1 MAKMNI
7 PSHLEKITTNL
18 CEAAHK
24 GSLNQS
30 VLLTGQEGIGQF
42 SLVMELATT
51 LLCETDK
58 TACGVCSSCREVG
71 HLVHPDFLLL
81 FPFPNLKPESKKL
94 TVFSF
99 SDPVSSSARFSED
112 TKDAIEEYKQSLM
125 TDPFALPNFE
135 KKENIPVEVVKDLI
149 HALAKRPMRG
159 GRRVVAI
166 LDIDKMAYGAADL
179 FLKTVEEPPHN
190 THLILTT
197 SRPDLLYPTLLS
209 RTQRIKIPP
218 VPEEQTEMILRDK
231 LQIDGN
237 LAKFLARI
245 SGGSPGMGVRYFESD
260 IIARR
265 ERLLKLFTDLLNKV
279 DTGQLVIDINAQYSG
294 GRGRFDDMKID
305 FDIIETII
313 HDLYL
318 LGENRLE
325 NHLINVDIAKL
336 LQSVKPPSREALDIW
351 RSCLTETRRAC
362 TVNNVAADTGMIFF
376 FISCAEA
383 SENLARPKYT
393 LP

>member
-1 MAKMNI
+1 MKT
-7 PSHLEKITTNL
+7 PSHLEKLAQDL

-30 VLLTGQEGIGQF
+30 VLLTGREGIGQF
-42 SLVMELATT
+42 SMVMDLATT
-51 LLCETDK
+51 LLCENDK
-58 TACGVCSSCREVG
+58 TACGVCSSCKEVG

-94 TVFSF
+94 TLFSF

-112 TKDAIEEYKQSLM
+112 TKDAVESFKQALM
-125 TDPFALPNFE
+125 EDPFALPNFE

-218 VPEEQTEMILRDK
+218 VPVEQTELILKDK
-231 LQIDGN
+231 LQIDSN
-237 LAKFLARI
+237 LAKYLARI
-245 SGGSPGMGVRYFESD
+245 SGGSPGIGMRYFESD

-265 ERLLKLFTDLLNKV
+265 ERLLKLFTDLLGGF
-279 DTGQLVIDINAQYSG
+279 DTGQLVIDIGTQYTG

-305 FDIIETII
+305 FDIIETLI
-313 HDLYL
+313 HDFYIA
-318 LGENRLE
+318 GENGLD
-325 NHLINVDIAKL
+325 NHLINIDIGKL
-336 LQSVKPPSREALDIW
+336 LRTVRPPAREALDIW
-351 RSCLTETRRAC
+351 RNCLTETRRAC
-362 TVNNVAADTGMIFF
+362 TVNNVAADTGMMFF

-383 SENLARPKYT
+383 LQHLARPKYT

>member
-1 MAKMNI
+1 MNT
-7 PSHLEKITTNL
+7 PAHLEKITRNL
-18 CEAAHK
+18 CEAAHQ

-30 VLLTGQEGIGQF
+30 VLLTGREGIGQF
-42 SLVMELATT
+42 SILMDLATT
-51 LLCETDK
+51 LLCENDK
-58 TACGVCSSCREVG
+58 TACGVCSSCKEVE

-112 TKDAIEEYKQSLM
+112 TKDAVESFKKSLM
-125 TDPFALPNFE
+125 EDSFALPNFE

-166 LDIDKMAYGAADL
+166 LDIDKMAHGAADL

-197 SRPDLLYPTLLS
+197 SRPDLLYQTLLS

-218 VPEEQTEMILRDK
+218 VPVEQTESILKER
-231 LQIDGN
+231 LEIDGK
-237 LAKFLARI
+237 LAKYLARI
-245 SGGSPGMGVRYFESD
+245 SGGSPGIGVRYHESD
-260 IIARR
+260 IISRR
-265 ERLLKLFTDLLNKV
+265 ERLLKIFTDLIGGV
-279 DTGQLVIDINAQYSG
+279 DTGQLIIDIGTLYSG

-318 LGENRLE
+318 IGENSLD
-325 NHLINVDIAKL
+325 NHLINIDIGKL
-336 LQSVKPPSREALDIW
+336 LRSLTPPVREALDIW

-362 TVNNVAADTGMIFF
+362 TVNNVAADTGMTFF

-383 SENLARPKYT
+383 SQNLARPKYT